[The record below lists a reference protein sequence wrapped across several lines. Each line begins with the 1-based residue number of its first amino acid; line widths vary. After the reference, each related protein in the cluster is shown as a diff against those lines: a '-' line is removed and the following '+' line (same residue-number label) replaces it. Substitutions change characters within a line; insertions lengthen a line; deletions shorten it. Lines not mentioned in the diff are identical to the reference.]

1 MQRPAVDRML
11 PAVFRRALP
20 ASGDSPLDAVLD
32 TMVELHRHPEA
43 VLAGLDD
50 YLDPRRT
57 PLEQA
62 EQVYHRLLK
71 MGREVDLVV
80 FHGEP
85 HAVVVAGKPW
95 NRVEHMRYVLDWW
108 DRHLKA

>member
-1 MQRPAVDRML
+1 
-11 PAVFRRALP
+11 
-20 ASGDSPLDAVLD
+20 
-32 TMVELHRHPEA
+32 
-43 VLAGLDD
+43 
-50 YLDPRRT
+50 
-57 PLEQA
+57 
-62 EQVYHRLLK
+62 